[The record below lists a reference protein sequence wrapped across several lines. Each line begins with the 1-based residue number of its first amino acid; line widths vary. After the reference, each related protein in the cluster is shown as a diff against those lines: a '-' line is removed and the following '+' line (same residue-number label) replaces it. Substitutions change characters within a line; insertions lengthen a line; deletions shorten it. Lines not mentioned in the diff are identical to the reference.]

1 MNVWSRQTFGDI
13 YEEPKKVEK
22 QIADLE
28 MALISNNFLGQ
39 RVALYEA
46 KAKYFHFLKL
56 QDLVLR
62 QKAKA
67 SWLKDGDKKEGNRSS
82 VGFCY

>member
-1 MNVWSRQTFGDI
+1 MFGLWSRQTFGDT
-13 YEEPKKVEK
+13 YEEPKRVEK

-39 RVALYEA
+39 RVALNEA
-46 KAKYFHFLKL
+46 KAKYVHFLKL
-56 QDLVLR
+56 QDSVLR

-67 SWLKDGDKKEGNRSS
+67 SWLKDGDKKEGNRSG
-82 VGFCY
+82 V

>member
-1 MNVWSRQTFGDI
+1 MFGQDRHLGI
-13 YEEPKKVEK
+13 YRAEEPKRLEK

-28 MALISNNFLGQ
+28 MALISNIFLGQ
-39 RVALYEA
+39 RAALNEA
-46 KAKYFHFLKL
+46 KAKYVHFLKL
-56 QDLVLR
+56 QDSVLR

-67 SWLKDGDKKEGNRSS
+67 SWLKDGDKKEGNRSG